1 MEDTDLTCYCSLLEG
16 NIKQVLWHSL
26 TGGDMC
32 MIMHNI
38 LVLSLVEGLFRL
50 LIPVSDPEF
59 PLV

>member
-1 MEDTDLTCYCSLLEG
+1 
-16 NIKQVLWHSL
+16 
-26 TGGDMC
+26 